1 MKVITWSVFRKCRS
15 YYVVLGVATDSI
27 LVKCFG
33 NKVLYMKFPQLRIT
47 DKPIDV
53 FVGISLYNFSNN
65 IHFNIKYIY
74 LFGRCHSILKDNFL
88 VLICFTKV

>member
-1 MKVITWSVFRKCRS
+1 MVSVQKVQ
-15 YYVVLGVATDSI
+15 I
-27 LVKCFG
+27 LLCGFG
-33 NKVLYMKFPQLRIT
+33 SCHWFDPCEMLWKQGSLYEVSTIKDHRQAYG
-47 DKPIDV
+47 IDV
-53 FVGISLYNFSNN
+53 FVGISLYNFSND